1 MHAVRLLLD
10 SVLDY
15 AGLFPPAK
23 LDMPTTAANYARYR
37 RSGESWMLARLI
49 VPVTQFPQFVDA
61 ADPLLPKTA
70 DIEGDE
76 PWPLS
81 VLVAPAS
88 DRQIVDDLERI
99 ERFNAR
105 MEDREF
111 SRIHG
116 RAAIDT
122 IETKATSPREIDRAL
137 EYVPDDIFA
146 YFEIP
151 VQGDIRGLVT
161 TMASLDTGAK
171 IRTGGVTADAHPTP
185 EEVARFLKICR
196 AAEVPFKATAGLHH
210 PCRHMATDVGCMQF
224 GFLNVFVAGCLLWQD
239 ESMSEKEIESI
250 LVEENARQFEF
261 GPTGLAWRRRF
272 LKFDEIAEAR
282 ERFAHSFGS
291 CSFEEPL
298 ADLRGLGLL
307 PEGDMSESEEE
318 ATS

>member
-1 MHAVRLLLD
+1 MHALRLLLD
-10 SVLDY
+10 GSLDY

-23 LDMPTTAANYARYR
+23 LDMAPTVSNFARYR
-37 RSGESWMLARLI
+37 AGSDSWLLARLI
-49 VPVTQFPQFVDA
+49 VPVTRFPEFVQA

-70 DIEGDE
+70 DAAGDE

-88 DRQIVDDLERI
+88 DRQIVADLERI

-111 SRIHG
+111 SRAHG

-122 IETKATSPREIDRAL
+122 VETRATTPHEIDRAL
-137 EYVPDDIFA
+137 EYVPDEIFA

-151 VQGDIRGLVT
+151 VDQDPRGLVA
-161 TMASLDTGAK
+161 TMASLDAGAK
-171 IRTGGVTADAHPTP
+171 IRTGGLTADAHPTP
-185 EEVARFLKICR
+185 AQVARFLKACR

-210 PCRHMATDVGCMQF
+210 PCRHLATDVGCMQF
-224 GFLNVFVAGCLLWQD
+224 GFLNVFVAGCLLWRD
-239 ESMSEKEIESI
+239 ERMDEAELEKV
-250 LVEENARQFEF
+250 LCEERASAFEF
-261 GPTGLAWRRRF
+261 GPTGLAWRNRF
-272 LKFDEIAEAR
+272 LKFDEIADAR

-298 ADLRGLGLL
+298 ADLRALGLL
-307 PEGDMSESEEE
+307 PESEEVRP
-318 ATS
+318 

>member
-23 LDMPTTAANYARYR
+23 LEMQPTVTNFARYR
-37 RSGESWMLARLI
+37 KGPDAWMLARLI
-49 VPVTQFPQFVDA
+49 VPVTRFPEFVEK
-61 ADPLLPKTA
+61 ADPRLPKTA
-70 DIEGDE
+70 DAEGDD

-88 DRQIVDDLERI
+88 DRQIVADLERI
-99 ERFNAR
+99 ERFNER
-105 MEDREF
+105 MEDRDF
-111 SRIHG
+111 SRAHG
-116 RAAIDT
+116 RAMIDT
-122 IETKATSPREIDRAL
+122 IETKAASAHEIDRAL

-151 VQGDIRGLVT
+151 AEIDPRGLVA
-161 TMASLDTGAK
+161 TMASLDAGAK
-171 IRTGGVTADAHPTP
+171 IRTGGLTADAHPTP
-185 EEVARFLKICR
+185 EQVARFLKVCR

-210 PCRHMATDVGCMQF
+210 PCRRMATDVGCMQF
-224 GFLNVFVAGCLLWQD
+224 GFLNMFVAGCMLWND
-239 ESMSEKEIESI
+239 DAMSEKELEEI
-250 LVEENARQFEF
+250 LVEENARAFEF

-272 LKFDEIAEAR
+272 LKFDEIATAR

-298 ADLRGLGLL
+298 ADLRALGLL
-307 PEGDMSESEEE
+307 PASEEV
-318 ATS
+318 TQ

>member
-23 LDMPTTAANYARYR
+23 LEMQPTVTNFGRYR
-37 RSGESWMLARLI
+37 KGPDAWMLARLI
-49 VPVTQFPQFVDA
+49 VPVTRFPEFVDK

-70 DIEGDE
+70 DVEGDD

-88 DRQIVDDLERI
+88 DRQIVADLERI
-99 ERFNAR
+99 ERFNER

-111 SRIHG
+111 SRAHG
-116 RAAIDT
+116 RAMIDT
-122 IETKATSPREIDRAL
+122 IETKAVSAHEIDRAL

-151 VQGDIRGLVT
+151 AEIDPRGLVA
-161 TMASLDTGAK
+161 TMASLDAGAK
-171 IRTGGVTADAHPTP
+171 IRTGGLTADAHPTP
-185 EEVARFLKICR
+185 EQVARFLKVCR

-224 GFLNVFVAGCLLWQD
+224 GFLNMFVAGCMLWND
-239 ESMSEKEIESI
+239 DAMSEKELEEI
-250 LVEENARQFEF
+250 LVEENARAFEF

-272 LKFDEIAEAR
+272 LKFDEIATAR

-298 ADLRGLGLL
+298 ADLRALGLL
-307 PEGDMSESEEE
+307 PAAEEV
-318 ATS
+318 TQ

>member
-23 LDMPTTAANYARYR
+23 LDMAPTVANFARYR
-37 RSGESWMLARLI
+37 RFPERWMLARLI
-49 VPVTQFPQFVDA
+49 VPVTRFPEFVSA

-70 DIEGDE
+70 DVEGDE

-88 DRQIVDDLERI
+88 DREIVADLERI

-111 SRIHG
+111 SRAHG

-122 IETKATSPREIDRAL
+122 VETRATTPHEIDRAL

-151 VQGDIRGLVT
+151 ADGDPRGLVA
-161 TMASLDTGAK
+161 TMASLDAGAK
-171 IRTGGVTADAHPTP
+171 IRTGGLTPDAHPTP
-185 EEVARFLKICR
+185 EQVARFLKVCR

-210 PCRHMATDVGCMQF
+210 PCRHLATDVGCMQF
-224 GFLNVFVAGCLLWQD
+224 GFLNVFVAGCMLWND
-239 ESMSEKEIESI
+239 DRMDEKEIEQI
-250 LVEENARQFEF
+250 LVEERASAFEF
-261 GPTGLAWRRRF
+261 GPSGLSWRKRSLR
-272 LKFDEIAEAR
+272 FDEIAEAR

-291 CSFEEPL
+291 CSFDEPL
-298 ADLRGLGLL
+298 ADLRALGLL
-307 PEGDMSESEEE
+307 PAAEEVLP
-318 ATS
+318 

>member
-23 LDMPTTAANYARYR
+23 LDMGPTVANFARYR
-37 RSGESWMLARLI
+37 RSTERWMLSRLI
-49 VPVTQFPQFVDA
+49 VPVTRFPEFIEA

-70 DIEGDE
+70 DEAGDE

-88 DRQIVDDLERI
+88 DRQIVADLERI

-111 SRIHG
+111 SRAHG

-122 IETKATSPREIDRAL
+122 IETKAATPKEIDRAL

-151 VQGDIRGLVT
+151 ADGDPRGLVA
-161 TMASLDTGAK
+161 TMASLDAGAK
-171 IRTGGVTADAHPTP
+171 IRTGGLTADAHPTP
-185 EEVARFLKICR
+185 EQLARFLKVCR

-210 PCRHMATDVGCMQF
+210 PCRHLATDVGCMQF
-224 GFLNVFVAGCLLWQD
+224 GFLNVFVAGCMLWNDDRMD
-239 ESMSEKEIESI
+239 EREIEMI
-250 LVEENARQFEF
+250 LVEERAAAFEF
-261 GPTGLAWRRRF
+261 GPTGLGWRNRF
-272 LKFDEIAEAR
+272 LRFDDIAEAR

-298 ADLRGLGLL
+298 QDLRALGLL
-307 PEGDMSESEEE
+307 PASEEVLP
-318 ATS
+318 

>member
-1 MHAVRLLLD
+1 MHAVRILLD

-23 LDMPTTAANYARYR
+23 LDMHTTVANFARDR
-37 RSGESWMLARLI
+37 RGPDRWMLGRLI
-49 VPVTQFPQFVDA
+49 VPVTRFPEFVDA

-70 DIEGDE
+70 DVEGEE

-88 DRQIVDDLERI
+88 DRQIVSDLERI

-111 SRIHG
+111 SRAHG
-116 RAAIDT
+116 RAMIDT
-122 IETKATSPREIDRAL
+122 IETKAVSAHEIDRAL

-151 VQGDIRGLVT
+151 AEIDPRGLVA
-161 TMASLDTGAK
+161 TMASLDAGAK
-171 IRTGGVTADAHPTP
+171 IRTGGLTADAHPTP
-185 EEVARFLKICR
+185 EQVARFLKVCR

-224 GFLNVFVAGCLLWQD
+224 GFLNMFVAGCMLWND
-239 ESMSEKEIESI
+239 DAMSEKELEEI
-250 LVEENARQFEF
+250 LVEENARAFEF

-272 LKFDEIAEAR
+272 LKFDEIATAR

-298 ADLRGLGLL
+298 ADLRALGLL
-307 PEGDMSESEEE
+307 PAAEEV
-318 ATS
+318 TQ

>member
-23 LDMPTTAANYARYR
+23 LEMQPTVTNFARYR
-37 RSGESWMLARLI
+37 KGADAWMLARLI
-49 VPVTQFPQFVDA
+49 VPVTRFPEFVEKADA
-61 ADPLLPKTA
+61 LLPKTA
-70 DIEGDE
+70 DVEGDA

-88 DRQIVDDLERI
+88 DERI
-99 ERFNAR
+99 ERFNER

-111 SRIHG
+111 SRAHG
-116 RAAIDT
+116 RAMIDT
-122 IETKATSPREIDRAL
+122 IETKATSAHEIDRAL

-151 VQGDIRGLVT
+151 AETDPRGLVA
-161 TMASLDTGAK
+161 TMASLDAGAK
-171 IRTGGVTADAHPTP
+171 IRTGGLTPDAHPTP
-185 EEVARFLKICR
+185 EQVARFLKVCR

-210 PCRHMATDVGCMQF
+210 PCRHLATDVGCMQF
-224 GFLNVFVAGCLLWQD
+224 GFLNVFVAGCMLWND
-239 ESMSEKEIESI
+239 DSMGEKEIEEI
-250 LVEENARQFEF
+250 LVEENVRAFEF

-272 LKFDEIAEAR
+272 LRFEEIATAR

-291 CSFEEPL
+291 CSFDEPL
-298 ADLRGLGLL
+298 ADLRALGLL
-307 PEGDMSESEEE
+307 PAAEEPSAE
-318 ATS
+318 VAS

>member
-23 LDMPTTAANYARYR
+23 LEMQPTVANFDRYR
-37 RSGESWMLARLI
+37 KGSDRWMLARLI
-49 VPVTQFPQFVDA
+49 VPVTRFPEFVEK

-70 DIEGDE
+70 DAEGDD

-81 VLVAPAS
+81 VLVASAA
-88 DRQIVDDLERI
+88 DRQIVSDLERI
-99 ERFNAR
+99 ERFNSR

-111 SRIHG
+111 SRAHG
-116 RAAIDT
+116 RALIDT
-122 IETKATSPREIDRAL
+122 IETKASTPHEIDRAL

-151 VQGDIRGLVT
+151 ADVDPRGLIA
-161 TMASLDTGAK
+161 TMASLDAGAK
-171 IRTGGVTADAHPTP
+171 LRTGGLTPDAHPTP
-185 EEVARFLKICR
+185 GQVARFLKVCR

-210 PCRHMATDVGCMQF
+210 PCRHLATDVGCMQF
-224 GFLNVFVAGCLLWQD
+224 GFLNVFVAGCMLWND
-239 ESMSEKEIESI
+239 DSMGEKELEEI
-250 LVEENARQFEF
+250 LVEERAQAFEF
-261 GPTGLAWRRRF
+261 GPTGLAWRNRF
-272 LKFDEIAEAR
+272 LKFDEIAAAR

-298 ADLRGLGLL
+298 ADLRALGLL
-307 PEGDMSESEEE
+307 PAAEEV
-318 ATS
+318 AS

>member
-1 MHAVRLLLD
+1 MA
-10 SVLDY
+10 
-15 AGLFPPAK
+15 
-23 LDMPTTAANYARYR
+23 PTVANFARYR
-37 RSGESWMLARLI
+37 RSPERWMLSRLI
-49 VPVTQFPQFVDA
+49 VPVTRFPEFVSA

-70 DIEGDE
+70 DAEGDE

-88 DRQIVDDLERI
+88 DRQIVADLERI

-111 SRIHG
+111 SRAHG

-122 IETKATSPREIDRAL
+122 IETRATTPHEIDRAL

-146 YFEIP
+146 YFEVP
-151 VQGDIRGLVT
+151 TDGDPRGLIA

-171 IRTGGVTADAHPTP
+171 IRTGGLTPDAHPTP
-185 EEVARFLKICR
+185 EQVARFLKICR

-210 PCRHMATDVGCMQF
+210 PCRHLATDVGCMQF
-224 GFLNVFVAGCLLWQD
+224 GFLNVFVAGCMLWAD
-239 ESMSEKEIESI
+239 DRMDEKEIEKI
-250 LVEENARQFEF
+250 LVEERAAAFEF
-261 GPTGLAWRRRF
+261 GPSGLAWRNRF
-272 LKFDEIAEAR
+272 LKFDEIAEGR

-298 ADLRGLGLL
+298 ADLRALGLL
-307 PEGDMSESEEE
+307 PTEEGVHP
-318 ATS
+318 

>member
-23 LDMPTTAANYARYR
+23 LEMQPTVTNFARYR
-37 RSGESWMLARLI
+37 KGPDAWMLARLI
-49 VPVTQFPQFVDA
+49 VPVTRFPEFVDT

-70 DIEGDE
+70 DVEGDD

-88 DRQIVDDLERI
+88 DRQIVADLERI
-99 ERFNAR
+99 ERFNER
-105 MEDREF
+105 MEDRDF
-111 SRIHG
+111 SRAHG
-116 RAAIDT
+116 RAMIDT
-122 IETKATSPREIDRAL
+122 IETKAVSAHEIDRAL

-151 VQGDIRGLVT
+151 AEIDPRGLVA
-161 TMASLDTGAK
+161 TMASLDAGAK
-171 IRTGGVTADAHPTP
+171 IRTGGLTADAHPTP
-185 EEVARFLKICR
+185 EQVARFLKVCR

-224 GFLNVFVAGCLLWQD
+224 GFLNMFVAGCMLWND
-239 ESMSEKEIESI
+239 DAMSEKELEEI
-250 LVEENARQFEF
+250 LVEENGRAFEF

-272 LKFDEIAEAR
+272 LKFDEIATAR

-298 ADLRGLGLL
+298 ADLRALGLL
-307 PEGDMSESEEE
+307 PAAEEV
-318 ATS
+318 TQ

>member
-23 LDMPTTAANYARYR
+23 LEMQPTVTNFARYR
-37 RSGESWMLARLI
+37 KGADAWMLARLI
-49 VPVTQFPQFVDA
+49 VPVTRFPEFVEK

-70 DIEGDE
+70 DVEGDA

-88 DRQIVDDLERI
+88 DRQIVADLERI
-99 ERFNAR
+99 ERFNER
-105 MEDREF
+105 MEDRDF
-111 SRIHG
+111 SRAHG
-116 RAAIDT
+116 RAMIDT
-122 IETKATSPREIDRAL
+122 IETKAVSAHEIDRAL

-151 VQGDIRGLVT
+151 AEIDPRGLVA
-161 TMASLDTGAK
+161 TMASLDAGAK
-171 IRTGGVTADAHPTP
+171 IRTGGLTADAHPTP
-185 EEVARFLKICR
+185 EQVARFLKVCR

-224 GFLNVFVAGCLLWQD
+224 GFLNMFVAGCMLWND
-239 ESMSEKEIESI
+239 DAMGEKELEEI
-250 LVEENARQFEF
+250 LVEENARAFEF

-272 LKFDEIAEAR
+272 LKFDEIATAR

-298 ADLRGLGLL
+298 ADLRALGLL
-307 PEGDMSESEEE
+307 PAAEEV
-318 ATS
+318 TQ

>member
-23 LDMPTTAANYARYR
+23 LDMAPTVANFARYR
-37 RSGESWMLARLI
+37 RSPERWMLSRLI
-49 VPVTQFPQFVDA
+49 VPVTRFPEFVSA

-70 DIEGDE
+70 DAEGDE

-88 DRQIVDDLERI
+88 DRQLVADLERI

-111 SRIHG
+111 SRAHG

-122 IETKATSPREIDRAL
+122 IETRATTPHEIDRAL

-146 YFEIP
+146 YFE
-151 VQGDIRGLVT
+151 VAVDGDPRGLIA
-161 TMASLDTGAK
+161 TMASLDAGAK
-171 IRTGGVTADAHPTP
+171 IRTGGLTPDSHPTP
-185 EEVARFLKICR
+185 EQVARFLKICR

-210 PCRHMATDVGCMQF
+210 PCRHLATDVGCMQF
-224 GFLNVFVAGCLLWQD
+224 GFLNVFLAGCMLWSD
-239 ESMSEKEIESI
+239 DRMTEKEIEQI
-250 LVEENARQFEF
+250 LVEERASVRIGNSVLILNEALAA
-261 GPTGLAWRRRF
+261 GLFSEELAS
-272 LKFDEIAEAR
+272 LE
-282 ERFAHSFGS
+282 
-291 CSFEEPL
+291 SFEESLELPFLNLL
-298 ADLRGLGLL
+298 AEL
-307 PEGDMSESEEE
+307 S
-318 ATS
+318 

>member
-1 MHAVRLLLD
+1 M
-10 SVLDY
+10 
-15 AGLFPPAK
+15 G
-23 LDMPTTAANYARYR
+23 PTVANFARYR
-37 RSGESWMLARLI
+37 RSTERWMLSRLI
-49 VPVTQFPQFVDA
+49 VPVTRFPEFIEA

-70 DIEGDE
+70 DEAGDE

-88 DRQIVDDLERI
+88 DRQIVADLERI

-111 SRIHG
+111 SRAHG

-122 IETKATSPREIDRAL
+122 IETKAATPKEIDRAL

-151 VQGDIRGLVT
+151 ADGDPRGLVA
-161 TMASLDTGAK
+161 TMASLDAGAK
-171 IRTGGVTADAHPTP
+171 IRTGGLTADAHPTP
-185 EEVARFLKICR
+185 EQLARFLKVCR

-210 PCRHMATDVGCMQF
+210 PCRHLATDVGCMQF
-224 GFLNVFVAGCLLWQD
+224 GFLNVFVAGCMLWNDDRMD
-239 ESMSEKEIESI
+239 EREIEMI
-250 LVEENARQFEF
+250 LVEERAAAFEF
-261 GPTGLAWRRRF
+261 GPTGLGWRNRF
-272 LKFDEIAEAR
+272 LRFDDIAEAR

-298 ADLRGLGLL
+298 QDLRALGLL
-307 PEGDMSESEEE
+307 PASEEVHP
-318 ATS
+318 

>member
-1 MHAVRLLLD
+1 MHAARLLLD

-23 LDMPTTAANYARYR
+23 LEMAPTVANFARYR
-37 RSGESWMLARLI
+37 RGGDRWMLSRLI
-49 VPVTQFPQFVDA
+49 VPVTRFPEFVAA

-70 DIEGDE
+70 DVEGDE

-88 DRQIVDDLERI
+88 DRQIVADLERI

-111 SRIHG
+111 SRAHG

-122 IETKATSPREIDRAL
+122 IETRATTPHEIDRAL

-146 YFEIP
+146 YFEIATDADP
-151 VQGDIRGLVT
+151 RGLIA
-161 TMASLDTGAK
+161 TMASLDAGAK
-171 IRTGGVTADAHPTP
+171 IRTGGLTPDAHPTP
-185 EEVARFLKICR
+185 EQVARFLKICR

-210 PCRHMATDVGCMQF
+210 PCRHLATDVGCMQF
-224 GFLNVFVAGCLLWQD
+224 GFLNVFVAGCMLWND
-239 ESMSEKEIESI
+239 DRMDEKEVEQI
-250 LVEENARQFEF
+250 LVEERAAAFEF
-261 GPTGLAWRRRF
+261 GPTGLAWRKRF
-272 LKFDEIAEAR
+272 LKFDQIAEAR

-291 CSFEEPL
+291 CSFDEPL
-298 ADLRGLGLL
+298 ADLRALGLL
-307 PEGDMSESEEE
+307 PAAEEVLP
-318 ATS
+318 

>member
-23 LDMPTTAANYARYR
+23 LDMQPTVSNYARYLK
-37 RSGESWMLARLI
+37 GPDAWMLARLI
-49 VPVTQFPQFVDA
+49 VPVTRFPEFVRE

-70 DIEGDE
+70 DVEGDA
-76 PWPLS
+76 PWTLS

-88 DRQIVDDLERI
+88 DRQLVADLERI
-99 ERFNAR
+99 ERFNQR

-111 SRIHG
+111 SRAHG
-116 RAAIDT
+116 RAVIDT
-122 IETKATSPREIDRAL
+122 VETRATTAHEIDRAL

-151 VQGDIRGLVT
+151 ADADPRGLVT
-161 TMASLDTGAK
+161 TMSSLDAGAK
-171 IRTGGVTADAHPTP
+171 IRTGGLTPDAHPSP
-185 EEVARFLKICR
+185 EQVARFLKVCR

-210 PCRHMATDVGCMQF
+210 PCRHLATDVGCMQF
-224 GFLNVFVAGCLLWQD
+224 GFLNMFVAACLLWND
-239 ESMSEKEIESI
+239 DAMSEKELEQV
-250 LVEENARQFEF
+250 LVEENPRAFDF
-261 GPTGLAWRRRF
+261 HPTGLAYGRRM

-298 ADLRGLGLL
+298 ADLRALGLL
-307 PEGDMSESEEE
+307 PAAEEV
-318 ATS
+318 AQ

>member
-23 LDMPTTAANYARYR
+23 LEMQPTVSNFARYR
-37 RSGESWMLARLI
+37 KGADSWMLSRLI
-49 VPVTQFPQFVDA
+49 VPVTRFPEFVNC

-70 DIEGDE
+70 DAEGDE

-88 DRQIVDDLERI
+88 DRQIVEDLERI

-105 MEDREF
+105 MEDRDF
-111 SRIHG
+111 SRAHG
-116 RAAIDT
+116 RALIDT
-122 IETKATSPREIDRAL
+122 VETKATTPHEIDRAL

-151 VQGDIRGLVT
+151 ADGDPRGLIA
-161 TMASLDTGAK
+161 TMASLDAGAK
-171 IRTGGVTADAHPTP
+171 IRTGGLTADAHPTP
-185 EEVARFLKICR
+185 DQLARFLKVCR

-210 PCRHMATDVGCMQF
+210 PCRHLATDVGCMQF
-224 GFLNVFVAGCLLWQD
+224 GFLNVFVAGCMLWHD
-239 ESMSEKEIESI
+239 DAMSEKEVIEI
-250 LVEENARQFEF
+250 LTEERADAFDF
-261 GPTGLAWRRRF
+261 GPMGLVWRKRS
-272 LKFDEIAEAR
+272 LKFDEIAVAR

-298 ADLRGLGLL
+298 ADLRALGLL
-307 PEGDMSESEEE
+307 PAAEEV
-318 ATS
+318 AS

>member
-1 MHAVRLLLD
+1 MHAARLLLD

-23 LDMPTTAANYARYR
+23 LDMAPTVANFARYR
-37 RSGESWMLARLI
+37 RSPERWMLSRLI
-49 VPVTQFPQFVDA
+49 VPVTRFPEFVSA

-70 DIEGDE
+70 DAEGDE

-88 DRQIVDDLERI
+88 DRQLVADLERI

-111 SRIHG
+111 SRAHG

-122 IETKATSPREIDRAL
+122 IETRATTPHEIDRAL

-146 YFEIP
+146 YFE
-151 VQGDIRGLVT
+151 VAVDGDPRGLIA
-161 TMASLDTGAK
+161 TMASLDAGAK
-171 IRTGGVTADAHPTP
+171 IRTGGLTPDAHPTP
-185 EEVARFLKICR
+185 EQVARFLKICR

-210 PCRHMATDVGCMQF
+210 PCRRMATDVGCMQF
-224 GFLNVFVAGCLLWQD
+224 GFLNVFAAGCMLWND
-239 ESMSEKEIESI
+239 DAMTEKELEQI
-250 LVEENARQFEF
+250 LVEENAAAFEF
-261 GPTGLAWRRRF
+261 GPTGLAWRKRF
-272 LKFDEIAEAR
+272 LKFDQIATAR

-291 CSFEEPL
+291 CSFDEPL
-298 ADLRGLGLL
+298 ADLRALGLL
-307 PEGDMSESEEE
+307 PAAEGAQS
-318 ATS
+318 

>member
-23 LDMPTTAANYARYR
+23 LEMQPTVTNFARYR
-37 RSGESWMLARLI
+37 KGPDAWMLARLI
-49 VPVTQFPQFVDA
+49 VPVTRFPEFVDT

-70 DIEGDE
+70 DVEGDA

-88 DRQIVDDLERI
+88 DRQIVADLERI
-99 ERFNAR
+99 ERFNER
-105 MEDREF
+105 MEDRDF
-111 SRIHG
+111 SRAHG
-116 RAAIDT
+116 RAMIDT
-122 IETKATSPREIDRAL
+122 IETKATTAHEIDRAL

-151 VQGDIRGLVT
+151 AEIDPRGLVA
-161 TMASLDTGAK
+161 TMASLDAGAK
-171 IRTGGVTADAHPTP
+171 IRTGGLSADAHPTP
-185 EEVARFLKICR
+185 EQVARFLKVCR

-224 GFLNVFVAGCLLWQD
+224 GFLNMFVAGCMLWND
-239 ESMSEKEIESI
+239 DAMSEQELEEI
-250 LVEENARQFEF
+250 LVEENARAFEF
-261 GPTGLAWRRRF
+261 GPTGLVWRRRF
-272 LKFDEIAEAR
+272 LKFDEIATAR

-291 CSFEEPL
+291 CSFDEPL
-298 ADLRGLGLL
+298 ADLRALGLL
-307 PEGDMSESEEE
+307 PAAEEV
-318 ATS
+318 TQ

>member
-23 LDMPTTAANYARYR
+23 LEMGPTVANFARYR
-37 RSGESWMLARLI
+37 RAPERWMLARLI
-49 VPVTQFPQFVDA
+49 VPVSRFPEFIDA

-70 DIEGDE
+70 DEAGDE

-88 DRQIVDDLERI
+88 DRQIVADLERI

-111 SRIHG
+111 SRAHG

-122 IETKATSPREIDRAL
+122 IETRAATPHEIDRAL

-151 VQGDIRGLVT
+151 ADGDPRGLVA
-161 TMASLDTGAK
+161 TMASLDAGAK
-171 IRTGGVTADAHPTP
+171 IRTGGLTADAHPTP
-185 EEVARFLKICR
+185 AQLARFLKVCR

-210 PCRHMATDVGCMQF
+210 PCRHLATDVGCMQF
-224 GFLNVFVAGCLLWQD
+224 GFLNVFVAGCMLWNDDRMD
-239 ESMSEKEIESI
+239 EREIEMI
-250 LVEENARQFEF
+250 LVEERAAAFEF
-261 GPTGLAWRRRF
+261 GPTGLGWRNRF
-272 LKFDEIAEAR
+272 LRFDDIAEAR

-298 ADLRGLGLL
+298 QDLRALGLL
-307 PEGDMSESEEE
+307 PASEEVHP
-318 ATS
+318 

>member
-10 SVLDY
+10 SVIDY

-23 LDMPTTAANYARYR
+23 LDMAPTVANFARYR
-37 RSGESWMLARLI
+37 RSPERWMLSRII
-49 VPVTQFPQFVDA
+49 VPVTRFPEFVSE

-70 DIEGDE
+70 DVEGDE

-88 DRQIVDDLERI
+88 DRQIVADLERI
-99 ERFNAR
+99 ERFNSR

-111 SRIHG
+111 SRAHG
-116 RAAIDT
+116 RATIDT
-122 IETKATSPREIDRAL
+122 IESRATTPHEIDRAL

-151 VQGDIRGLVT
+151 ADSDPRGLIA

-171 IRTGGVTADAHPTP
+171 LRTGGLTADAHPTP
-185 EEVARFLKICR
+185 EQVARFLKICR

-210 PCRHMATDVGCMQF
+210 PCRHLATDVGCMQF
-224 GFLNVFVAGCLLWQD
+224 GFLNVFVAGCMLWSD
-239 ESMSEKEIESI
+239 DRMDEKEIEKI
-250 LVEENARQFEF
+250 LVEERAAAFEF
-261 GPTGLAWRRRF
+261 GPRGLSWRNRSLR
-272 LKFDEIAEAR
+272 FDEIAEAR

-298 ADLRGLGLL
+298 ADLRALGLL
-307 PEGDMSESEEE
+307 PTEEGVHP
-318 ATS
+318 